1 MNDAASTTLSALME
15 KAGSAWIRQAAEPL
29 EKSADLGGSIRDAA
43 GKAWNSASSGY
54 TGATLGG
61 AGIGALLGSIGSLA
75 EEDWSVRKALRAA
88 MLGGLAGGAVGAG
101 GKLGVDSLGAYQKN
115 REHQRQL
122 DAAAEAADPSVTA
135 GARRLINNVI
145 LPYARGSEGDFRP
158 GASALAGGALGA
170 GLDNTPKKNRNR
182 VGTGILHGIYGAG
195 AGVAGNLAPEGY
207 RNTVNFATYGALSGA
222 EPFLRGQKFDE
233 MLNLQK
239 KRSGN
244 WWQDFK
250 DRSKT
255 RGARGFVR
263 AALLGAPA
271 LFSDFNR

>member
-122 DAAAEAADPSVTA
+122 DAAAEAADPSAMA
-135 GARRLINNVI
+135 GARRLVNNVI

-158 GASALAGGALGA
+158 GASALVGGAAGA
-170 GLDNTPKKNRNR
+170 GLDDTVKNKRNR
-182 VGTGILHGIYGAG
+182 VGTGIRHGLYGYG
-195 AGVAGNLAPEGY
+195 AGVAGNLAPDDY
-207 RNTVNFATYGALSGA
+207 RNTVNFATYGALSGF
-222 EPFLRGQKFDE
+222 EPLLGGQKFDR
-233 MLNLQK
+233 LIDLQK

-244 WWQDFK
+244 WWKDFGS
-250 DRSKT
+250 RST
-255 RGARGFVR
+255 SRGGRGLVR
-263 AALLGAPA
+263 AALLGVPA
-271 LFSDFNR
+271 LFSDLAR